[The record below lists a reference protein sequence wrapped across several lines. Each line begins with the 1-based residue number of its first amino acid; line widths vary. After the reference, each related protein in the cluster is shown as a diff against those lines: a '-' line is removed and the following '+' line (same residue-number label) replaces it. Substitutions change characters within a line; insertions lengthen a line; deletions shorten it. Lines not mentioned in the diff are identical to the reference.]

1 MRNLNRL
8 FSACVILLL
17 FSSCASTNKLTMG
30 ATEPARI
37 TLPSNAVRI
46 GLINRSIP
54 SEENKVVDK
63 IDKVLS
69 LEGLNLDKE
78 GAESAVTGLFDELT
92 RNERFESITII
103 NDIDVQRKGLGVFP
117 AALNWQDVQEI
128 CEANNVDVLFSL
140 EFYDTETKVNYE
152 ATTVTIPNSLGI
164 KASLPGHK
172 VTLNTAIK
180 NGWRVYDPQ
189 SKLILDEYIAN
200 DYVTSVGS
208 GVNPMKAVEAVIG
221 RKEAVIQR
229 SSHIGNSY
237 GYDVRPL
244 HKRISRD
251 YFVKGTDNFVVA
263 KRRAQTGDW
272 DGAAAL
278 WEKEVSNP
286 DAKVAGRACY
296 NMAII
301 NEINGDLEKAMEWA
315 SKSYTDYNNG
325 EALRYVNILKY
336 RMAEKRQ
343 LERQLSR

>member
-1 MRNLNRL
+1 MKNLNQL
-8 FSACVILLL
+8 LSAGAILLL
-17 FSSCASTNKLTMG
+17 LSSCVSTNKLTMG

-37 TLPSNAVRI
+37 SLPSSASRV

-63 IDKVLS
+63 IDKILS
-69 LEGLNLDKE
+69 LEGLNLDRE
-78 GAESAVTGLFDELT
+78 GAESAVTGLYDELT
-92 RNERFESITII
+92 RNTRFETITII
-103 NDIDVQRKGLGVFP
+103 DDTDIQRKGLGIFP
-117 AALNWQDVQEI
+117 AALDWQSVQEI
-128 CEANNVDVLFSL
+128 CDANDVDVLFSL
-140 EFYDTETKVNYE
+140 EFYDTDTRVDYE
-152 ATTVTIPNSLGI
+152 LTTVTIPNDLGI

-189 SKLILDEYIAN
+189 NKLILDEYTFN
-200 DYVTSVGS
+200 DRITSIGS

-229 SSHIGNSY
+229 SSNIGNSY

-244 HKRISRD
+244 RKRVSRD
-251 YFVKGTDNFVVA
+251 YFVKGTENFVIA

-272 DGAAAL
+272 DGAAVL
-278 WEKEVSNP
+278 WEKEVNNP
-286 DAKVAGRACY
+286 DGKIAGRACY

-336 RMAEKRQ
+336 RMQEKRQ